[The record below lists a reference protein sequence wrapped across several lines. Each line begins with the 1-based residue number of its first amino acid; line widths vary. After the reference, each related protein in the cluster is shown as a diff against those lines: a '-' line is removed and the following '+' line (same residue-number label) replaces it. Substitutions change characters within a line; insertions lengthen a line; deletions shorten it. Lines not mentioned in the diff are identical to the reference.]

1 MPQTT
6 TATKTQAPPVRP
18 PKPGY
23 EVHVLFREPVYP
35 DGVYDR
41 TDEDDDNPPE

>member
-6 TATKTQAPPVRP
+6 TATNTQALPVRP
-18 PKPGY
+18 PKPRY
-23 EVHVLFREPVYP
+23 EGLFREPVYL

-41 TDEDDDNPPE
+41 TDGDDDNPPE